1 MDNNREN
8 IVVIEPSGIVFEG
21 LASSISKKDHNLL
34 FYRLNDIF
42 ELEVFRLARETSVV
56 IVNPSLLQNRTN
68 EFAKIKKQFPD
79 IYWIGIVYCYF
90 ENSALRKL
98 DDYFG
103 VSDDIDTIVRKI
115 RRVNKGN
122 SGKDCSGEELT
133 EREEDVLKL
142 LAEGMSNKEIG
153 DKLNISVHTVNS
165 HRKNIMEKTG
175 IRSVSGLTI
184 YAVSKGIIALD

>member
-1 MDNNREN
+1 MDSKREN
-8 IVVIEPSGIVFEG
+8 IVIIEPSEIVFEG

-34 FYRLNDIF
+34 FYHLNDIF
-42 ELEVFRLARETSVV
+42 ELEVFRLRREISIV

-68 EFAKIKKQFPD
+68 EFVKIKKQFPE
-79 IYWIGIVYCYF
+79 IYWIGVVYCYF
-90 ENSALRKL
+90 ENSVLRKL
-98 DDYFG
+98 DDFFG
-103 VSDDIDTIVRKI
+103 ISDDTETIVRKI
-115 RRVNKGN
+115 RKVNRGN
-122 SGKDCSGEELT
+122 TNNDHSGEELT

-142 LAEGMSNKEIG
+142 LAEGMSNKEVG

-184 YAVSKGIIALD
+184 YAVSKGIITLD